1 MWNRIIK
8 TSAALYIPLLIF
20 TLVWENLQKKELI
33 TNMGQIQQRNI
44 LSKSYNLI
52 DQGMV
57 LIDITSFWSSVTFPA
72 SFSDKNQL
80 NPDFLKNYIRTM
92 QGLDVYEQ
100 FRLIDLHGNEVV
112 RYEKVNQD
120 SMAPAYLQNKV
131 DRGYFQAGLSLRKG
145 QVYV

>member
-20 TLVWENLQKKELI
+20 TLVWGYLQKKELI

-80 NPDFLKNYIRTM
+80 NPDFLNTVNRLTNVVKELNNY
-92 QGLDVYEQ
+92 QKK
-100 FRLIDLHGNEVV
+100 LIDKIF
-112 RYEKVNQD
+112 EKIRIKEN
-120 SMAPAYLQNKV
+120 SNKISFK
-131 DRGYFQAGLSLRKG
+131 RIEFKKALINS
-145 QVYV
+145 

>member
-20 TLVWENLQKKELI
+20 TLVWGYLQKKELI

-52 DQGMV
+52 DQSMV

-72 SFSDKNQL
+72 SFSDKKNIVILAGKTGSGKTNIINAL
-80 NPDFLKNYIRTM
+80 NL
-92 QGLDVYEQ
+92 
-100 FRLIDLHGNEVV
+100 
-112 RYEKVNQD
+112 EKVQTLNLEGD
-120 SMAPAYLQNKV
+120 ICV
-131 DRGYFQAGLSLRKG
+131 DIPTTAAILFQKNDLRKNKKKRPELRN
-145 QVYV
+145 